1 MIETISLDALAER
14 LDDAMRTAHA
24 VPQLAEPISLDEA
37 YEVQRLSIARRVA
50 RGERRSGVKM
60 GFTSKAKMKQMGL
73 DELVWGRLTD
83 AMLVDDG
90 QTIDLAH
97 YVHPRVEPE
106 IAFLLKTPLTG
117 HVSMVQ
123 AAAALE
129 AVAPAIEIID
139 SRYENFK
146 FSLTDVVADNTS
158 SAGYV
163 IGPWCDPRS
172 DISNLGMVLEINGK
186 PVQIGSSAAILD
198 HPLRSLVAAARIAAA
213 AGEPLPAGSV
223 IMAGGATAAEA
234 LAPGNYVRLA
244 VQGLGET
251 VLFTKGA

>member
-1 MIETISLDALAER
+1 MIETISLSALAER
-14 LDDAMRTAHA
+14 LDDAARFARA
-24 VPQLAEPISLDEA
+24 VPQLAEPITLDDA
-37 YEVQRLSIARRVA
+37 YEVQRLSVARRLA
-50 RGERRSGVKM
+50 RGEVRTGVKM

-83 AMLVDDG
+83 GMLVDDG
-90 QTIDLAH
+90 ATIDLER

-106 IAFLLKTPLTG
+106 IAFILKHPLSG
-117 HVSMVQ
+117 RVSMAQ

-158 SAGYV
+158 SSGYV
-163 IGPWCDPRS
+163 IGPWCDPAT
-172 DISNLGMVLEINGK
+172 DIANLGMLLEIDGR

-198 HPLRSLVAAARIAAA
+198 HPLRSLVAAARVAAA
-213 AGEPLPAGSV
+213 AGEPLAAGCV

-234 LAPGNYVRLA
+234 LAPGNHVRLS
-244 VQGLGET
+244 VQGLGEA